1 MALEEHLI
9 NILVTVFRLNQCPFF
24 GKHNMEACCHLL
36 DGADCVGFM
45 FRFVL
50 ELCRLYI
57 ILTKRTAVHSMDS
70 STTTIEISF
79 WTHIL
84 NDNWMHICLKKNLV
98 HSFPTPKNYDML
110 NTKSSEHQ
118 TLIRCFRQASRH
130 HKRTNRMPLDLNLGG
145 QQLCL
150 YIYMCIYTV
159 SCVYMMYVYI
169 I

>member
-1 MALEEHLI
+1 
-9 NILVTVFRLNQCPFF
+9 
-24 GKHNMEACCHLL
+24 
-36 DGADCVGFM
+36 
-45 FRFVL
+45 
-50 ELCRLYI
+50 
-57 ILTKRTAVHSMDS
+57 MDS

-130 HKRTNRMPLDLNLGG
+130 HKRTNRMPLDFNLSMTHSCFV
-145 QQLCL
+145 L
-150 YIYMCIYTV
+150 V
-159 SCVYMMYVYI
+159 SAQPRNDLRPRRRPHLWSKVVGRCFSSSPLGSTPMAANGDNINNSHDWFGDKYHHIQFQHIFQTSLVYHTTSHGNHGP
-169 I
+169 